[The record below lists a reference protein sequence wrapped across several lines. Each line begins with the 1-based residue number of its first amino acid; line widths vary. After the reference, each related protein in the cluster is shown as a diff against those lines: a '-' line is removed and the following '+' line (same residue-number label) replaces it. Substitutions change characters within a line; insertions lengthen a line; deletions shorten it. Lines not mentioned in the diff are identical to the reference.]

1 MMSNGYFALV
11 LHAHLPYVRH
21 NEANRLEERWV
32 FEALT
37 ESYIPLLWV
46 LEEQPESL
54 SWTLSFSPPLLEL
67 LNDPVIQ
74 KRYLEHLDLTLKLIK
89 KEKNHS
95 KNKQEKDVI
104 GFYEKRYKKLMDT
117 YQNHDCQ
124 IVKAFKSF
132 MDEGKVTC
140 ITSAATHA
148 FLPYVQTEQGVKAQV
163 LAGINT
169 YEKYFGEKPT
179 GFWLPECAY
188 SPGIDKVLADAGIRY
203 TFVDEQTI
211 LKSKPVPGKGIGAP
225 VYSPHG
231 VALFP
236 RNQIISE
243 TIWNSSVGYPGDF
256 DYREFYRDIAYE
268 RDYDYIKGF
277 IHPDGI
283 RIDTSLKYWR
293 ITGRTEN
300 KDWYSRV
307 QAEEKIK
314 QHSFDF
320 NKRINEYLH
329 NNEQSFPPQIVTAPF
344 DAELFGH
351 WWFEGPEFLLQ
362 SMEVSSEQNISWI
375 TPQEFLHRHYQDLET
390 VRPSFSTWGRN
401 GTGEVWLNEANAW
414 MYRHLH
420 FCEKK
425 LVELAAELSNG
436 KVNIVIER
444 YANQMVREWMLA
456 ASSDWAF
463 IIEGNSAAQY
473 AKERFQEHIERFH
486 TLYESIQNGSYNINE
501 ISDYENEY
509 PFIMMNLWPFFKN
522 QHDLYVI
529 NQYAKENDTVGKKIL
544 MLSWEFPPMV
554 VGGLSRHV
562 FDLSR
567 KLIDLGHE
575 VYVLTSAVD
584 GYPDYEINNGVH
596 VYRIK
601 GKQPSFDSFF
611 HWTGSLNLA
620 MADHAVELS
629 KKIKFDCIHAHDW
642 LVAVAALAM
651 KKELDLPLITT
662 IHATEHGR
670 NNGITSPLQ
679 YEINQKEWELMDASE
694 SLIVCSSYMKN
705 ELTDVFQMPEEKITI
720 LPNGIDPQQLTVES
734 NLKLKDE
741 IRSYN
746 ELLLFSVGR
755 LVKEKGFQTII
766 EAAEILRNK
775 GLQVRFVIAG
785 KGPLFEELNEM
796 VSQKHLENY
805 VHLAGFVSDEER
817 NEWFAK
823 ADAALFP
830 SHYEPFGI
838 VALEGMISGKLT
850 IVSDTGGLREIIE
863 HEKTGLKV
871 YPNDPN
877 SIVWAV
883 EYMFANRD
891 NCKEMARRGEETART
906 VFSWDSIADRTADL
920 YNRIHKKCAKVGGM
934 V

>member
-1 MMSNGYFALV
+1 MSNGYFALV

-21 NEANRLEERWV
+21 KEANRLEERWV

-37 ESYIPLLWV
+37 ETYIPLLWV

-95 KNKQEKDVI
+95 KIKHEKEVI
-104 GFYEKRYKKLMDT
+104 AFYEDRFKKIMQT
-117 YQNHDCQ
+117 YQQYDCQ
-124 IVKAFKSF
+124 IIKAFKTYR
-132 MDEGKVTC
+132 DEGKVTC

-148 FLPYVQTEQGVKAQV
+148 FLPYVQTEQGLKAQI

-169 YEKYFGEKPT
+169 YERYFGEKPT

-203 TFVDEQTI
+203 TFVDEQTV
-211 LKSKPVPGKGIGAP
+211 LKSKPRPRKGIGAP

-236 RNQIISE
+236 RNQFISE
-243 TIWNSSVGYPGDF
+243 TIWNSSVGYPGDN
-256 DYREFYRDIAYE
+256 DYREFYRDVAYE
-268 RDYDYIKGF
+268 RDYEYIKGF
-277 IHPDGI
+277 IHPEGI
-283 RIDTSLKYWR
+283 RIDSSLKYWR
-293 ITGRTEN
+293 ITGDTEK
-300 KDWYSRV
+300 KDWYNRV
-307 QAEEKIK
+307 RAVEKVK
-314 QHSFDF
+314 LHSFDF
-320 NKRINEYLH
+320 NNRIDEYLH
-329 NNEQSFPPQIVTAPF
+329 NNEQSYPPQLITAPF

-351 WWFEGPEFLLQ
+351 WWFEGPEFLKQ
-362 SMEVSSEQNISWI
+362 AMVVSSEQNISWI

-390 VRPSFSTWGRN
+390 VRPAFSTWGKN
-401 GTGEVWLNEANAW
+401 GTGEVWLNETNAW

-420 FCEKK
+420 YCEKK
-425 LVELAAELSNG
+425 LVELAANLSKE

-463 IIEGNSAAQY
+463 IVEGNSAAHY
-473 AKERFQEHIERFH
+473 AKKRFQEHIERFH
-486 TLYESIQNGSYNINE
+486 ALRQSIQNGSFNVKE

-509 PFIMMNLWPFFKN
+509 PFIPMDLWPLFKN
-522 QHDLYVI
+522 QHDLYVE
-529 NQYAKENDTVGKKIL
+529 NQYKKQQTKGKKIL

-567 KLIDLGHE
+567 KLIELGHE
-575 VYVLTSAVD
+575 VYVLTSSVE

-596 VYRIK
+596 VYRIA
-601 GKQPSFDSFF
+601 GKQPAFDSFF
-611 HWTGSLNLA
+611 HWTGSLNFA
-620 MADHAVELS
+620 MADYAAELS
-629 KKIKFDCIHAHDW
+629 KKIHFDCIHAHDW
-642 LVAVAALAM
+642 LVSVAALAI
-651 KKELDLPLITT
+651 KSELNIPLITT

-679 YEINQKEWELMDASE
+679 YEINQKEWELMDGSD
-694 SLIVCSSYMKN
+694 SLIVCSTYMKQ
-705 ELTDVFQMPEEKITI
+705 ELMEVFQIPEDKITI
-720 LPNGIDPQQLTVES
+720 LPNGIDPDQLMIKS
-734 NLKLKDE
+734 QKNMDYHN
-741 IRSYN
+741 RPHN
-746 ELLLFSVGR
+746 ELLIFSVGR

-775 GLQVRFVIAG
+775 GLQVKFVIAG
-785 KGPLFEELNEM
+785 KGPLLAELREM
-796 VSQKHLENY
+796 VKQKQLDNY

-838 VALEGMISGKLT
+838 VALEGMASGKLT
-850 IVSDTGGLREIIE
+850 IVSDTGGLKEIID
-863 HEKTGLKV
+863 HETTGLKV
-871 YPNDPN
+871 YPNDPH

-883 EYMFANRD
+883 EYMFANREH
-891 NCKEMARRGEETART
+891 CKEMARKGEETAKT
-906 VFSWDSIADRTADL
+906 VFSWDSIAERTADL
-920 YNRIHKKCAKVGGM
+920 YNKIHNKTAKVGG
-934 V
+934 VV

>member
-1 MMSNGYFALV
+1 MSNGYFALV

-74 KRYLEHLDLTLKLIK
+74 KRYLEHLDSTLKLIK
-89 KEKNHS
+89 KEKNFS
-95 KNKQEKDVI
+95 KNEQEKEI
-104 GFYEKRYKKLMDT
+104 ISFYEKRYKKIMDT
-117 YQNHDCQ
+117 YQNHDFQ
-124 IVKAFKSF
+124 IIKAFRSF
-132 MDEGKVTC
+132 MDEGKITC

-148 FLPYVQTEQGVKAQV
+148 FLPYVQTEQGVKAQI
-163 LAGINT
+163 LAGIKA
-169 YEKYFGEKPT
+169 YEKYFGSKPT

-188 SPGIDKVLADAGIRY
+188 SPGVDKILADAGIRY
-203 TFVDEQTI
+203 TFVDEQTL
-211 LKSKPVPGKGIGAP
+211 LKSKPVPSKGIGAP

-236 RNQIISE
+236 RNQFISE

-256 DYREFYRDIAYE
+256 NYREFYRDVAYE
-268 RDYDYIKGF
+268 RDFDYIKGF

-283 RIDTSLKYWR
+283 RVDTSLKYWR
-293 ITGRTEN
+293 ITGETEN
-300 KDWYSRV
+300 KDWYNRTY
-307 QAEEKIK
+307 AEEKIE
-314 QHSFDF
+314 QHSKDF
-320 NKRINEYLH
+320 NIRIKDYLH
-329 NNEQSFPPQIVTAPF
+329 NNQQSFPPQLITAPF

-362 SMEVSSEQNISWI
+362 SMEVSIEQNISWV
-375 TPQEFLHRHYQDLET
+375 TPKEFLHRHYQDLET
-390 VRPSFSTWGRN
+390 VRPCFSTWGRN
-401 GTGEVWLNEANAW
+401 GTGEVWLNNENAW

-425 LVELAAELSNG
+425 LVELAAKLSKE

-473 AKERFQEHIERFH
+473 ANDRFQEHIERFH
-486 TLYESIQNGSYNINE
+486 TLYEAIQNGSYNVNE
-501 ISDYENEY
+501 ISEYENEY
-509 PFIMMNLWPFFKN
+509 PFIMMNLWHYFKS
-522 QHDLYVI
+522 QHDLYV
-529 NQYAKENDTVGKKIL
+529 NMQYAEEKHKGKKIL

-567 KLIDLGHE
+567 KLTDLGHE
-575 VYVLTSAVD
+575 VYVLTSAVE

-596 VYRIK
+596 VYRLN
-601 GKQPSFDSFF
+601 GKQPSFESFF
-611 HWTGSLNLA
+611 HWTGSLNIA
-620 MADHAVELS
+620 MAEYAVELS

-642 LVAVAALAM
+642 LVSVAALSV
-651 KKELDLPLITT
+651 KKELELPLITT

-679 YEINQKEWELMDASE
+679 YEINQKEWELMDGSD
-694 SLIVCSSYMKN
+694 SLIVCSTYMKK
-705 ELTDVFQMPEEKITI
+705 ELTDVFQIPENKISI
-720 LPNGIDPQQLTVES
+720 LPNGIDPQQIIAES
-734 NLKLKDE
+734 SNAELNGE
-741 IRSYN
+741 NRSDN

-766 EAAEILRNK
+766 EAADILRNK
-775 GLQVRFVIAG
+775 GLQVKFVIAG
-785 KGPLFEELNEM
+785 KGPLFDELNEM
-796 VSQKHLENY
+796 VRRKHLENY

-817 NEWFAK
+817 NGWFAK

-838 VALEGMISGKLT
+838 VALEGMAAGKLT
-850 IVSDTGGLREIIE
+850 IVSDTGGLKEIIE
-863 HEKTGLKV
+863 HEETGLKV

-883 EYMFANRD
+883 EYMFANREH
-891 NCKEMARRGEETART
+891 CKEMARKGEETART
-906 VFSWDSIADRTADL
+906 IFSWNSIAERTADL
-920 YNRIHKKCAKVGGM
+920 YNKIQKNTAKVGGM